1 DKGKEYRVPGWKLAD
16 ENGIGVRVQATLRG
30 ESKPRVLELLLA
42 QARTRNS
49 TLWADDPRQQLAY
62 LALKRWARLYCPEVI
77 LGVYTR
83 DELDEPQEKIINP
96 VQEHKN
102 TSACRAERE
111 TTIIEQDAGENWISA
126 FRERIEQAQ
135 STGETTSLRQEVED
149 HKNTLGALYTEL
161 KGKVVQ
167 RHHRLN
173 AIARIE
179 TMINDLPS
187 SGDPEAEQKFIALE
201 NTLNAARPHLG
212 ELYEAYKTTL
222 TDMKPEYIG
231 S

>member
-1 DKGKEYRVPGWKLAD
+1 
-16 ENGIGVRVQATLRG
+16 
-30 ESKPRVLELLLA
+30 
-42 QARTRNS
+42 
-49 TLWADDPRQQLAY
+49 
-62 LALKRWARLYCPEVI
+62 
-77 LGVYTR
+77 
-83 DELDEPQEKIINP
+83 
-96 VQEHKN
+96 
-102 TSACRAERE
+102 
-111 TTIIEQDAGENWISA
+111 
-126 FRERIEQAQ
+126 Q
-135 STGETTSLRQEVED
+135 STGETTALRQEVED

-179 TMINDLPS
+179 KMINDLPS
-187 SGDPEAEQKFIALE
+187 SGDPEAEQKFTALE

>member
-1 DKGKEYRVPGWKLAD
+1 MG
-16 ENGIGVRVQATLRG
+16 
-30 ESKPRVLELLLA
+30 
-42 QARTRNS
+42 
-49 TLWADDPRQQLAY
+49 Y

-111 TTIIEQDAGENWISA
+111 TTIIEQDAGENWIDA

-135 STGETTSLRQEVED
+135 STGETTALRQEVED

-179 TMINDLPS
+179 KMINDLPS
-187 SGDPEAEQKFIALE
+187 SGDPEAEQKFTALE

>member
-1 DKGKEYRVPGWKLAD
+1 MPGKTGSMLSVNVLSRHKAPG
-16 ENGIGVRVQATLRG
+16 N
-30 ESKPRVLELLLA
+30 
-42 QARTRNS
+42 NS
-49 TLWADDPRQQLAY
+49 TSPR
-62 LALKRWARLYCPEVI
+62 KW
-77 LGVYTR
+77 
-83 DELDEPQEKIINP
+83 KII
-96 VQEHKN
+96 
-102 TSACRAERE
+102 
-111 TTIIEQDAGENWISA
+111 
-126 FRERIEQAQ
+126 
-135 STGETTSLRQEVED
+135 
-149 HKNTLGALYTEL
+149 KNTLGALYTEL

-179 TMINDLPS
+179 KMINDLPS
-187 SGDPEAEQKFIALE
+187 SGDPEAEQKFTALE